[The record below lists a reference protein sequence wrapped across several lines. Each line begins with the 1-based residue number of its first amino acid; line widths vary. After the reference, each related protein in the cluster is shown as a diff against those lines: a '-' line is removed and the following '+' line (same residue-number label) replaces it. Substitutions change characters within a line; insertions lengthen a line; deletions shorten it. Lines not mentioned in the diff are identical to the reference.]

1 MRLRTLGNG
10 VSVKGKRVL
19 IRIDGNVPV
28 AGGKVQEGKFGKLER
43 VAVDL
48 EWLRQRG
55 ARLIVVTHRGR
66 PKGKWVSA
74 YSVRPVARRL
84 SELLGVKVLLVHDLV
99 GRTAQHAVSRMKDG
113 DVLMLENI
121 RFDPREERNSPSL
134 ARSLAALA
142 DLYVNDAF
150 AVSHRAHTS
159 VDAVTSELPSY
170 AGPLLANEVEVLSR
184 VTKNPKKPLILCM
197 GGIKLETK
205 LPILRRFLR
214 TAERVLVGGAIATA
228 FLKAEGHE
236 VGHSVYDVDGVR
248 TAASL
253 LRKWPGKILLPTD
266 VTVAGSFRANA
277 RERLTSILQIKPR
290 EIIVDV
296 GKETIRAYASE
307 LQEAKTIIWNGPLGY
322 CEQERF
328 CRTSLDLARV
338 IASRT
343 GRATTIVGGGD
354 TVPMLENNRL
364 ADRFT
369 LLSTGGGAMLEFLAG
384 KKLPGIDALEM

>member
-1 MRLRTLGNG
+1 MN
-10 VSVKGKRVL
+10 VKGKRVL
-19 IRIDGNVPV
+19 VRIDGNVPV
-28 AGGKVQEGKFGKLER
+28 VGGKVQEGKFGKLER

-48 EWLRQRG
+48 EWLRQRE
-55 ARLIVVTHRGR
+55 ARLIVMTHRGR
-66 PKGKWVSA
+66 PEGKWVSA

-84 SELLGVKVLLVHDLV
+84 SELLGVKIALVHDLV
-99 GRTAQHAVSRMKDG
+99 GRTARHAVSRMKDG
-113 DVLMLENI
+113 EVLMLENI

-134 ARSLAALA
+134 ARALAALA

-159 VDAVTSELPSY
+159 IDAITSELPSY

-184 VTKNPKKPLILCM
+184 VTKNPKKPLVLCL

-205 LPILRRFLR
+205 LPVLRRFLR
-214 TAERVLVGGAIATA
+214 MAEHVVVGGAIATA

-248 TAASL
+248 TAAAL
-253 LRKWPGKILLPTD
+253 LKKWRGKILLPVD

-277 RERLTSILQIKPR
+277 RERQTSVLEVNPQD
-290 EIIVDV
+290 IIVDV
-296 GKETIRAYASE
+296 GKETIRRYAQE
-307 LQEAKTIIWNGPLGY
+307 LEKAKTIIWNGPFGY

-343 GRATTIVGGGD
+343 GRATTVVGGGD

-364 ADRFT
+364 VDRFS

-384 KKLPGIDALEM
+384 KKLPGIEALEI